1 MKVEKKS
8 EILVKKVE
16 ETLQEIR
23 SHENYEKSA
32 AAIREKEIDQPM
44 FDKSETP
51 KEGDHT
57 LDFIKMPTNLRYY
70 SYMQDYGVTESALI
84 LYQIIIDFFN
94 KDEKKAFPSQYRLA
108 METGKS
114 IRTINHNMKVLQNVG
129 LITVKRRG
137 IGRSNEYIPL
147 LPLTLDELL
156 KRFPK
161 AEERY
166 YKQALAVEKIRK
178 NDEEKKNGI
187 MQRIEKRKVTDQ
199 AAKKAGSN
207 DDIEDMSF

>member
-1 MKVEKKS
+1 MKS
-8 EILVKKVE
+8 ENLVQKVE
-16 ETLQEIR
+16 ETLQEIKNQ
-23 SHENYEKSA
+23 ENYDKSA
-32 AAIREKEIDQPM
+32 AEIQKDKIDQPM
-44 FDKSETP
+44 FDKSIKP
-51 KEGDHT
+51 KENDHT

-70 SYMQDYGVTESALI
+70 SYMQDYGVTESAMI

-114 IRTINHNMKVLQNVG
+114 IRTINHNIKILQNIG
-129 LITVKRRG
+129 LLTVKRRG

-156 KRFPK
+156 KRFSK

-166 YKQALAVEKIRK
+166 YKHALAVEKIRK
-178 NDEEKKNGI
+178 NDEEKKHEI

-199 AAKKAGSN
+199 AAKKTGSS
-207 DDIEDMSF
+207 DDLESMSF

>member
-1 MKVEKKS
+1 MKTEN
-8 EILVKKVE
+8 LVQQVE
-16 ETLQEIR
+16 ETLQEITN
-23 SHENYEKSA
+23 HENYDKSA
-32 AAIREKEIDQPM
+32 AEIQKDQIDQPM
-44 FDKSETP
+44 FDKSITP
-51 KEGDHT
+51 KENDHT

-94 KDEKKAFPSQYRLA
+94 KEKKKAYPSQYRLA

-114 IRTINHNMKVLQNVG
+114 VRTINHNMKTLQNVG
-129 LITVKRRG
+129 LISVKRRG

-147 LPLTLDELL
+147 LPLTFDELL

-166 YKQALAVEKIRK
+166 YKHALAVEKIRK
-178 NDEEKKNGI
+178 NDEEKKHEI
-187 MQRIEKRKVTDQ
+187 MERIEKRKVTDQ
-199 AAKKAGSN
+199 AAKKTGSS
-207 DDIEDMSF
+207 DDIESMSF

>member
-1 MKVEKKS
+1 MKS
-8 EILVKKVE
+8 ENLVQQVE
-16 ETLQEIR
+16 EMLQEIR
-23 SHENYEKSA
+23 NHENYDKLA
-32 AAIREKEIDQPM
+32 AEIQKDMINQPM
-44 FDKSETP
+44 FDKSINP
-51 KEGDHT
+51 KEKDHT

-94 KDEKKAFPSQYRLA
+94 VKEKKAFPSQYRLA

-114 IRTINHNMKVLQNVG
+114 IRTINHNIKILQSVG
-129 LITVKRRG
+129 LVTVKRRG

-178 NDEEKKNGI
+178 SDEEKKHEI
-187 MQRIEKRKVTDQ
+187 MQRIERHK
-199 AAKKAGSN
+199 AKSHAVGTGTEVAS
-207 DDIEDMSF
+207 DDLEDMRF

>member
-1 MKVEKKS
+1 MKTEN
-8 EILVKKVE
+8 LVQQVE

-23 SHENYEKSA
+23 NHENYAKSA
-32 AAIREKEIDQPM
+32 ADIQKDRIDQPM
-44 FDKSETP
+44 FDKSINP
-51 KEGDHT
+51 KEKDRT

-70 SYMQDYGVTESALI
+70 SFMQDYSVTESALI

-94 KDEKKAFPSQYRLA
+94 AEEKKAFPSQYRLA

-114 IRTINHNMKVLQNVG
+114 IRTINHNIKILQNVG
-129 LITVKRRG
+129 LVAVKRRG

-166 YKQALAVEKIRK
+166 YKHALAVEKIRK
-178 NDEEKKNGI
+178 NDEEKKHEI
-187 MQRIEKRKVTDQ
+187 MQRIELRKVRE
-199 AAKKAGSN
+199 AAQQVEEKS
-207 DDIEDMSF
+207 EDPQEMTF

>member
-1 MKVEKKS
+1 MKTEN
-8 EILVKKVE
+8 LVQQVE
-16 ETLQEIR
+16 ETLQEIKN
-23 SHENYEKSA
+23 HENYAKSA
-32 AAIREKEIDQPM
+32 VEIQKDMINQPM
-44 FDKSETP
+44 FDKSINP
-51 KEGDHT
+51 KEKDHT

-70 SYMQDYGVTESALI
+70 SYLQDYGVTESALI

-94 KDEKKAFPSQYRLA
+94 AKEKKAFPSQYRLA

-114 IRTINHNMKVLQNVG
+114 IRTINHNIKILQNVG
-129 LITVKRRG
+129 LVAVKRRG

-187 MQRIEKRKVTDQ
+187 MQRMERRKAKAH
-199 AAKKAGSN
+199 AAGTKKEVAS
-207 DDIEDMSF
+207 DDLEDMSF

>member
-1 MKVEKKS
+1 MKS
-8 EILVKKVE
+8 ENLVQQVE
-16 ETLQEIR
+16 EMLQEIR
-23 SHENYEKSA
+23 NHENYDKLA
-32 AAIREKEIDQPM
+32 AEIQKDMIDQPM
-44 FDKSETP
+44 FDKSINP
-51 KEGDHT
+51 KEKDHT

-94 KDEKKAFPSQYRLA
+94 VKEKKAFPSQYRLA

-114 IRTINHNMKVLQNVG
+114 IRTINHNIKILQSVG
-129 LITVKRRG
+129 LVTVKRRG

-178 NDEEKKNGI
+178 SDEEKKHEI
-187 MQRIEKRKVTDQ
+187 MQRIERHK
-199 AAKKAGSN
+199 AKSHAVGTGTEVASA
-207 DDIEDMSF
+207 DLEDMRF

>member
-1 MKVEKKS
+1 MKS
-8 EILVKKVE
+8 ENLVQQVE
-16 ETLQEIR
+16 EMLQEIR
-23 SHENYEKSA
+23 NHENYDKLA
-32 AAIREKEIDQPM
+32 AEIQKDMIDQPM
-44 FDKSETP
+44 FDKSINP
-51 KEGDHT
+51 KEKDHT

-94 KDEKKAFPSQYRLA
+94 VKEKKAFPSQYRLA

-114 IRTINHNMKVLQNVG
+114 IRTINHNIKILQSVG
-129 LITVKRRG
+129 LVTVKRRG

-178 NDEEKKNGI
+178 SDEEKKHEI
-187 MQRIEKRKVTDQ
+187 MQRIERHK
-199 AAKKAGSN
+199 AKSHAVGTGTEVAS
-207 DDIEDMSF
+207 DDLEDMRF

>member
-1 MKVEKKS
+1 MKTEN
-8 EILVKKVE
+8 LVQQVE
-16 ETLQEIR
+16 ETLQEIKN
-23 SHENYEKSA
+23 HENYAKSA
-32 AAIREKEIDQPM
+32 VEIQKDMINQPM
-44 FDKSETP
+44 FDKSINP
-51 KEGDHT
+51 KEKDHT

-94 KDEKKAFPSQYRLA
+94 AKEKKAFPSQYRLA

-114 IRTINHNMKVLQNVG
+114 IRTINHNIKILQNVG
-129 LITVKRRG
+129 LVAVKRRG

-187 MQRIEKRKVTDQ
+187 MQRMERRKAKAH
-199 AAKKAGSN
+199 AAGTKTEVAS
-207 DDIEDMSF
+207 DDLEDMSF

>member
-1 MKVEKKS
+1 MKS
-8 EILVKKVE
+8 ENLVQQVE
-16 ETLQEIR
+16 EMLQEIR
-23 SHENYEKSA
+23 NHENYDKLA
-32 AAIREKEIDQPM
+32 AEIQKDMIDQPM
-44 FDKSETP
+44 FDKSINP
-51 KEGDHT
+51 KEKDHT

-94 KDEKKAFPSQYRLA
+94 VKEKKAFPSQYRLA

-114 IRTINHNMKVLQNVG
+114 IRTINHNIKILQSIG
-129 LITVKRRG
+129 LVTVKRRG

-178 NDEEKKNGI
+178 SDEEKKHEI
-187 MQRIEKRKVTDQ
+187 MQRIERHK
-199 AAKKAGSN
+199 AKSHAVGAGTEVAS
-207 DDIEDMSF
+207 DDLEDMRF

>member
-1 MKVEKKS
+1 MKQEMKT
-8 EILVKKVE
+8 ENLVQQVE

-23 SHENYEKSA
+23 DHENYDKSA
-32 AAIREKEIDQPM
+32 AEIQKDQIDQPM
-44 FDKSETP
+44 FDKSITP
-51 KEGDHT
+51 KENDHT

-94 KDEKKAFPSQYRLA
+94 KKEKKAFPSQYRLA

-114 IRTINHNMKVLQNVG
+114 VRTINHNMKILQSVG
-129 LITVKRRG
+129 LLTVKRRG

-147 LPLTLDELL
+147 LPLTFDELL

-166 YKQALAVEKIRK
+166 YKHALAVEKIRK
-178 NDEEKKNGI
+178 NDEEKKHEI
-187 MQRIEKRKVTDQ
+187 MERIEKRKVTDQ
-199 AAKKAGSN
+199 AAKKTGSS
-207 DDIEDMSF
+207 DDIESMSF